1 MWIKLYIYVLYV
13 EQCHCVDVFYNTVH
27 GRSFYNL
34 GLEWLGD
41 VALGRGYLGLLSS
54 YTNPHSTM
62 LLWFVYMIEV
72 GMEGFQT
79 LRHQHTVFSRS
90 V

>member
-27 GRSFYNL
+27 GRSFYDF

-41 VALGRGYLGLLSS
+41 VALG
-54 YTNPHSTM
+54 
-62 LLWFVYMIEV
+62 
-72 GMEGFQT
+72 
-79 LRHQHTVFSRS
+79 
-90 V
+90 